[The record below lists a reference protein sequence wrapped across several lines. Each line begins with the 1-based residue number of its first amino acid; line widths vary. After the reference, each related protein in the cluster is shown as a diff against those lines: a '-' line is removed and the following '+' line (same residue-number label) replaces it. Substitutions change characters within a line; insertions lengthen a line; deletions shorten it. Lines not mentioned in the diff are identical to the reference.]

1 MKAKPN
7 SHYNSTIIIYHH
19 EIDLEYL
26 NGNTFWAITEIV
38 NTEPV
43 QTYFYKIPDDYKNNK
58 LLGNL
63 HERYAPY
70 CPN

>member
-1 MKAKPN
+1 MKSKAN
-7 SHYNSTIIIYHH
+7 SHCNNTIIIYHH

-38 NTEPV
+38 NTEPL
-43 QTYFYKIPDDYKNNK
+43 QTYFYKIPDDYKSNK

-63 HERYAPY
+63 HEKYAQY